1 MSSFVGVGL
10 VHSSEVEQAYQIAP
24 GLEGP
29 LQAAEPGGWACK
41 AGSGEGPGCS
51 RATRTENMGDSA
63 CTALGH
69 HKDHSEGR
77 PHPGM
82 VFGLR

>member
-1 MSSFVGVGL
+1 M
-10 VHSSEVEQAYQIAP
+10 AP
-24 GLEGP
+24 GLERP
-29 LQAAEPGGWACK
+29 LQAAEPG
-41 AGSGEGPGCS
+41 AGPAKLAGEGPGCS
-51 RATRTENMGDSA
+51 RATRGTENMGDSA